1 MADWFG
7 YNFPFFGQTFVLP
20 PQADARL
27 IKNDL
32 KQLLLTSMGERVMRS
47 NYGTILRKVPFDPG
61 DDATLSELRSSIVT
75 AVNQFEPRVA
85 LTDVRFNLDEDN
97 NYLEIIVLAAL
108 TRDPNVTLDVRI
120 NVAPGDVSQSL
131 RGI

>member
-1 MADWFG
+1 MADFFG
-7 YNFPFFGQTFVLP
+7 FNFPFFSSTFVLP

-47 NYGTILRKVPFDPG
+47 DYGTIIRKVPFDPG
-61 DDATLSELRSSIVT
+61 DEATLSELRSSIVG
-75 AVNQFEPRVA
+75 AVNQFEPRVV
-85 LTDVRFNLDEDN
+85 LTDVRFNLDEEN
-97 NYLEIIVLAAL
+97 NYLEIIILAAL
-108 TRDPNVTLDVRI
+108 TRDPNVILDVRI
-120 NVAPGDVSQSL
+120 NIAPGDSSQSL